1 MIWLSSVGGTLSL
14 FVGISFLTF
23 VELIEIIM
31 EIIIVYVAKIKL
43 KKLKNKNIENDFKI
57 VVVDDTPVKFDSIA
71 LRF

>member
-1 MIWLSSVGGTLSL
+1 
-14 FVGISFLTF
+14 
-23 VELIEIIM
+23 M